1 MTHHKFMNFFFKFL
15 MQNLRLMHRC
25 KAFNIQSIRMFFS
38 NSDRSSLPPMSA
50 HRPTSLLALVCLALL
65 GCAEPGTWMWE
76 TREAPEK
83 VDLNL
88 QVAVSEAVNQM
99 AVDRGLDELELQS
112 YAPEPLPVAVDT
124 LSEESVTREAVV
136 EAPATVADAKVPDT
150 GIDDT
155 DDSAHPAPN
164 DVVQIAG
171 ESLETNTVGTV
182 PSSDDSAVGQDVPA
196 DGSFAILGE
205 RVRRRSSVRIDWSP
219 GNTFEGVALPTP
231 VLVVHGRKPGPALC
245 LTAAVHG
252 DELNGVEIIRRVVHD
267 LEPDKFS
274 GTLVAVPIVNLQG
287 FQRMSRYLPDRRDL
301 NRFFPGSP
309 TGSAAARIAYSF
321 FSEVISRCDA
331 LVDLHTGSFH
341 RTNLPQLR
349 ADLRNVEV
357 VRLTHGFGATVVLQS
372 EGGPGTLR
380 RAATDAGI
388 PAITLE
394 AGEPLRLREEDVK
407 HGVKGI
413 QTLLTDLGMYKR
425 RSIWGAK
432 EPVYYTSRWIR
443 ADQGGFLF
451 SDVKVGRHV
460 RAGDRLGVITDPIT
474 NEVAAI
480 KSPVSGRVLGMA
492 LNQVVMPGFAA
503 YRIGIE
509 ASDSEAAEQG
519 GDEFSEHS
527 DSDLLSAVRP
537 LDGADAEDS
546 E

>member
-1 MTHHKFMNFFFKFL
+1 MRLGAYVQADTHERTSLLLNYIFP
-15 MQNLRLMHRC
+15 
-25 KAFNIQSIRMFFS
+25 FNIQSIRMLYS
-38 NSDRSSLPPMSA
+38 NSDRGSPAPMSA
-50 HRPTSLLALVCLALL
+50 YRLTSLLALVCMTLL
-65 GCAEPGTWMWE
+65 GCAEPGSWVWE
-76 TREAPEK
+76 TPKAPEK
-83 VDLNL
+83 IELNL
-88 QVAVSEAVNQM
+88 QVAVSQAVSQM
-99 AVDRGLDELELQS
+99 AIDRGMGDLEFLQ
-112 YAPEPLPVAVDT
+112 YAPEPLPAGVDVPIEEPIDHDAERPAMATNAKLPEAGIGIGDDGAPPSLVEVAQVAGEPLGT
-124 LSEESVTREAVV
+124 NVEQSAASSEET
-136 EAPATVADAKVPDT
+136 PA
-150 GIDDT
+150 
-155 DDSAHPAPN
+155 
-164 DVVQIAG
+164 
-171 ESLETNTVGTV
+171 
-182 PSSDDSAVGQDVPA
+182 GQDAPP

-205 RVRRRSSVRIDWSP
+205 NVRPRSSVRIDWSP
-219 GNTFEGVALPTP
+219 GDTFEGVALPTP
-231 VLVVHGRKPGPALC
+231 VLVVHGRKPGPVLC

-252 DELNGVEIIRRVVHD
+252 DELNGVEIIRRVVYD
-267 LEPDKFS
+267 LDPDKFT

-321 FSEVISRCDA
+321 FSEVISHCDA

-349 ADLRNVEV
+349 ADLRNVAV

-394 AGEPLRLREEDVK
+394 AGEPSRLREEDVK

-413 QTLLTDLGMYKR
+413 QTLLADLGMYKR

-451 SDVKVGRHV
+451 SDVKVGRQV

-474 NEVAAI
+474 NEVAVI
-480 KSPVSGRVLGMA
+480 RSPVSGRVLGMA
-492 LNQVVMPGFAA
+492 LNQVVMPGFAV

-509 ASDSEAAEQG
+509 TSDSEAAEQG
-519 GDEFSEHS
+519 EEEFSEHS
-527 DSDLLSAVRP
+527 DSELLSALSALEGV
-537 LDGADAEDS
+537 DAEDS

>member
-1 MTHHKFMNFFFKFL
+1 MFL
-15 MQNLRLMHRC
+15 
-25 KAFNIQSIRMFFS
+25 S
-38 NSDRSSLPPMSA
+38 NSDRSLLPPMQGC
-50 HRPTSLLALVCLALL
+50 RPTCVLALCCVTVF
-65 GCAEPGTWMWE
+65 GCAEPGSWVSATGEM
-76 TREAPEK
+76 PEK
-83 VDLNL
+83 IELNL
-88 QVAVSEAVNQM
+88 QVAVSEAVNEM
-99 AVDRGLDELELQS
+99 AVDRGLSALELTR
-112 YAPEPLPVAVDT
+112 YAPEPLPIRVDT
-124 LSEESVTREAVV
+124 HSEEPIELAEVFEVPTTATTATLLETGMEAGVAGTNTAPV
-136 EAPATVADAKVPDT
+136 ELTNVAMV
-150 GIDDT
+150 
-155 DDSAHPAPN
+155 
-164 DVVQIAG
+164 AG
-171 ESLETNTVGTV
+171 EPVGTNDEHMV
-182 PSSDDSAVGQDVPA
+182 ALLDELDHDAPV
-196 DGSFAILGE
+196 DGSFAILQQV
-205 RVRRRSSVRIDWSP
+205 VRPGSSTRIEWSP
-219 GNTFEGVALPTP
+219 GHTFEGVALPTP
-231 VLVVHGRKPGPALC
+231 VLVVHGRKPGPVLC

-252 DELNGVEIIRRVVHD
+252 DELNGVEIIRRVVYD
-267 LEPDKFS
+267 LDPNKFS

-309 TGSAAARIAYSF
+309 TGSSAARIAYSF
-321 FSEVISRCDA
+321 FSEVISHCDA

-394 AGEPLRLREEDVK
+394 AGEPLRLREEDIK
-407 HGVKGI
+407 HGVKGV
-413 QTLLTDLGMYKR
+413 QTLLADLGMYKR

-451 SDVKVGRHV
+451 SDVKVGRQV
-460 RAGDRLGVITDPIT
+460 REGDRLGIITDPIT

-480 KSPVSGRVLGMA
+480 RSPVSGRVLGMA

-519 GDEFSEHS
+519 GDEFSEHAE
-527 DSDLLSAVRP
+527 SDLLSAVGP
-537 LDGADAEDS
+537 PEGADAEDS

>member
-1 MTHHKFMNFFFKFL
+1 MTL
-15 MQNLRLMHRC
+15 G
-25 KAFNIQSIRMFFS
+25 
-38 NSDRSSLPPMSA
+38 
-50 HRPTSLLALVCLALL
+50 
-65 GCAEPGTWMWE
+65 GCAEPGSWLSE
-76 TREAPEK
+76 HEAPEK
-83 VDLNL
+83 VVLNL
-88 QVAVSEAVNQM
+88 QAAVSDAVNEM
-99 AVDRGLDELELQS
+99 AVDRGLNDLELQV
-112 YAPEPLPVAVDT
+112 YAADLLPVGVEAQREEPIDHEAESTAVAANAKRLEADNEDGDADAEPAPVDVTEAAGEPLETITEQTPALV
-124 LSEESVTREAVV
+124 EES
-136 EAPATVADAKVPDT
+136 
-150 GIDDT
+150 
-155 DDSAHPAPN
+155 SA
-164 DVVQIAG
+164 
-171 ESLETNTVGTV
+171 
-182 PSSDDSAVGQDVPA
+182 GQDAPA

-205 RVRRRSSVRIDWSP
+205 NVRRRSSTRIEWSP
-219 GNTFEGVALPTP
+219 GHTFEGVALPTP
-231 VLVVHGRKPGPALC
+231 VLVVHGKKPGPVLC

-252 DELNGVEIIRRVVHD
+252 DELNGVEIIRRVVYD
-267 LEPDKFS
+267 LDPDKFS

-309 TGSAAARIAYSF
+309 TGSSAARIAYSF
-321 FSEVISRCDA
+321 FSEVISHCDA

-394 AGEPLRLREEDVK
+394 AGEPLRLREEDIK
-407 HGVKGI
+407 HGVKGV
-413 QTLLTDLGMYKR
+413 QTLLADLGMYKR

-432 EPVYYTSRWIR
+432 QPVYYTSRWIR

-451 SDVKVGRHV
+451 SDVKVGRQV
-460 RAGDRLGVITDPIT
+460 REGDRLGVITDPIT
-474 NEVAAI
+474 NEVVAI
-480 KSPVSGRVLGMA
+480 RSPVSGRVLGMA

-509 ASDSEAAEQG
+509 TSDSEAAEQG
-519 GDEFSEHS
+519 GDEFAEHS
-527 DSDLLSAVRP
+527 ESEMLSLVSP
-537 LDGADAEDS
+537 LEDADAEDS

>member
-1 MTHHKFMNFFFKFL
+1 
-15 MQNLRLMHRC
+15 
-25 KAFNIQSIRMFFS
+25 
-38 NSDRSSLPPMSA
+38 
-50 HRPTSLLALVCLALL
+50 
-65 GCAEPGTWMWE
+65 
-76 TREAPEK
+76 
-83 VDLNL
+83 
-88 QVAVSEAVNQM
+88 M
-99 AVDRGLDELELQS
+99 AIDRGMGDLEFLQ
-112 YAPEPLPVAVDT
+112 YAPEPLPVGVDVPVEEPIDHDAEMPAMAT
-124 LSEESVTREAVV
+124 NATFPEAGIGIGDDGVPPSPVEVAQVAGEPLGTNVEQSAASSEET
-136 EAPATVADAKVPDT
+136 PA
-150 GIDDT
+150 
-155 DDSAHPAPN
+155 
-164 DVVQIAG
+164 
-171 ESLETNTVGTV
+171 
-182 PSSDDSAVGQDVPA
+182 GQDAPP

-205 RVRRRSSVRIDWSP
+205 NVRSRSSVRIDWSP
-219 GNTFEGVALPTP
+219 GDTFEGVALPTP
-231 VLVVHGRKPGPALC
+231 VLVVHGRKPGPVLC

-252 DELNGVEIIRRVVHD
+252 DELNGVEIIRRVVYD
-267 LEPDKFS
+267 LDPDKLT

-321 FSEVISRCDA
+321 FSEVISHCDA

-349 ADLRNVEV
+349 ADLRNVAV

-372 EGGPGTLR
+372 KGGPGTLR

-413 QTLLTDLGMYKR
+413 QTLLADLGMYKR

-443 ADQGGFLF
+443 AEQGGFLF
-451 SDVKVGRHV
+451 SDVKVGRQV

-474 NEVAAI
+474 NEVAVI
-480 KSPVSGRVLGMA
+480 RSPVSGRVLGMA
-492 LNQVVMPGFAA
+492 LNQVVMPGFAV

-509 ASDSEAAEQG
+509 TSDSEAAEQG
-519 GDEFSEHS
+519 EEEFSEHS
-527 DSDLLSAVRP
+527 DSELLSALSALEGV
-537 LDGADAEDS
+537 DAEDS

>member
-1 MTHHKFMNFFFKFL
+1 
-15 MQNLRLMHRC
+15 
-25 KAFNIQSIRMFFS
+25 
-38 NSDRSSLPPMSA
+38 
-50 HRPTSLLALVCLALL
+50 V
-65 GCAEPGTWMWE
+65 WE

-83 VDLNL
+83 ADLNL
-88 QVAVSEAVNQM
+88 QVAVSEAVSQM
-99 AVDRGLDELELQS
+99 AIDRGLHERELLTYAVELLS
-112 YAPEPLPVAVDT
+112 VSVDRS
-124 LSEESVTREAVV
+124 SEEPIARQAVT
-136 EAPATVADAKVPDT
+136 EAPAIVTNAKSSDSGIEDSNDNTHPTPSEVAQT
-150 GIDDT
+150 
-155 DDSAHPAPN
+155 
-164 DVVQIAG
+164 AG
-171 ESLETNTVGTV
+171 ESLETNTAGTAAS
-182 PSSDDSAVGQDVPA
+182 PDDSPVGQDAPA

-205 RVRRRSSVRIDWSP
+205 SVRPRSSVRIDWSP

-231 VLVVHGRKPGPALC
+231 VLVVHGRKPGPTLC

-252 DELNGVEIIRRVVHD
+252 DELNGVEIIRRVVYD
-267 LEPDKFS
+267 LNPDKFS

-321 FSEVISRCDA
+321 FSEVISHCDA

-388 PAITLE
+388 AAITLE

-460 RAGDRLGVITDPIT
+460 RAGDQLGVITDPIT
-474 NEVAAI
+474 NEVATI
-480 KSPVSGRVLGMA
+480 RSPVSGRVLGMA

-509 ASDSEAAEQG
+509 TSDSEAAEQG
-519 GDEFSEHS
+519 GDELSEHG
-527 DSDLLSAVRP
+527 DSDLLSVVSP
-537 LDGADAEDS
+537 LEGADAEDS

>member
-1 MTHHKFMNFFFKFL
+1 
-15 MQNLRLMHRC
+15 
-25 KAFNIQSIRMFFS
+25 
-38 NSDRSSLPPMSA
+38 
-50 HRPTSLLALVCLALL
+50 V
-65 GCAEPGTWMWE
+65 
-76 TREAPEK
+76 PEK
-83 VDLNL
+83 IVLNL
-88 QVAVSEAVNQM
+88 QVAVSDAVYEM
-99 AVDRGLDELELQS
+99 AVDRGLNDLELQAHTAELLPVGIK
-112 YAPEPLPVAVDT
+112 APLEEPVALDAEATASNAKQPDAGIEDGEADAEPTLVDATAAEPLEIITEQSAAPVA
-124 LSEESVTREAVV
+124 ES
-136 EAPATVADAKVPDT
+136 
-150 GIDDT
+150 
-155 DDSAHPAPN
+155 SA
-164 DVVQIAG
+164 
-171 ESLETNTVGTV
+171 
-182 PSSDDSAVGQDVPA
+182 GQDASA

-205 RVRRRSSVRIDWSP
+205 NVRRRSSVRIEWSP
-219 GNTFEGVALPTP
+219 GHTFEGVALPTP
-231 VLVVHGRKPGPALC
+231 VLVVHGRKPGPVLC

-252 DELNGVEIIRRVVHD
+252 DELNGVEIIRRVVYD
-267 LEPDKFS
+267 LDPDKFS

-309 TGSAAARIAYSF
+309 TGSSAARIAYSF
-321 FSEVISRCDA
+321 FSEVISHCDA

-394 AGEPLRLREEDVK
+394 AGEPLRLREDDVK
-407 HGVKGI
+407 HGVKGV
-413 QTLLTDLGMYKR
+413 QTLLADLGMYKR

-474 NEVAAI
+474 NEVSAI
-480 KSPVSGRVLGMA
+480 RSPVSGRVLGMA

-509 ASDSEAAEQG
+509 TSDSEAAEQG
-519 GDEFSEHS
+519 EDEPSEHS
-527 DSDLLSAVRP
+527 ESELLSVVSP
-537 LDGADAEDS
+537 LEGADAEDS

>member
-1 MTHHKFMNFFFKFL
+1 M
-15 MQNLRLMHRC
+15 
-25 KAFNIQSIRMFFS
+25 
-38 NSDRSSLPPMSA
+38 
-50 HRPTSLLALVCLALL
+50 
-65 GCAEPGTWMWE
+65 
-76 TREAPEK
+76 
-83 VDLNL
+83 
-88 QVAVSEAVNQM
+88 
-99 AVDRGLDELELQS
+99 
-112 YAPEPLPVAVDT
+112 
-124 LSEESVTREAVV
+124 
-136 EAPATVADAKVPDT
+136 
-150 GIDDT
+150 
-155 DDSAHPAPN
+155 
-164 DVVQIAG
+164 
-171 ESLETNTVGTV
+171 
-182 PSSDDSAVGQDVPA
+182 
-196 DGSFAILGE
+196 
-205 RVRRRSSVRIDWSP
+205 RIDWSP

-231 VLVVHGRKPGPALC
+231 VLVVHGRKPGPTLC

-252 DELNGVEIIRRVVHD
+252 DELNGVEIIRRVVYD
-267 LEPDKFS
+267 LNPDKFS

-321 FSEVISRCDA
+321 FSEVISHCDA

-388 PAITLE
+388 AAITLE

-460 RAGDRLGVITDPIT
+460 RAGDQLGVITDPIT
-474 NEVAAI
+474 NEVATI
-480 KSPVSGRVLGMA
+480 RSPVSGRVLGMA

-509 ASDSEAAEQG
+509 TSDSEAAEQG
-519 GDEFSEHS
+519 GDELSEHG
-527 DSDLLSAVRP
+527 DSDLLSVVSP
-537 LDGADAEDS
+537 LEGADAEDS